1 MRGTKMK
8 ERANRLE
15 KFRVLAFCW
24 SNPQLIDGY
33 LNFIEELSHYAPLD
47 ATFITTSLDAKLKF
61 LYKGFQAFTVQELV
75 SSITSSEIGLPS
87 IDLDEL
93 VDYDEQINVRWVQTP
108 DSFDIETYHR
118 FQSEQILRAYTTLW
132 KTIQPH
138 LVLTWNG
145 FVSIQKTLARLAE
158 YHNVPVFYLE
168 RGLMPKTLS
177 IYREGI
183 NYGSHIGGDKWNN
196 LNLAY
201 PTSEEIKQAKA
212 YCERINVQAESIV
225 STGEKMS
232 SVQIREHLG
241 ITPGNHII
249 LLSLQIETDSN
260 ILYYSPHYS
269 SMLEIIK
276 DIQEVL
282 KNEENITLII
292 KPHPEDESRI
302 EEIKSVIG
310 EQSRVV
316 MDINLYSLLRISDVV
331 VVVNSTIGLEAL
343 TQRKPVVVLGDAIY
357 GYKGF
362 TYDLKEQS
370 DLKNLI
376 CQALADSGSN
386 SFNEKEFFHFFVY
399 LLRNCLFNLNSKKDF
414 WASRERIS
422 QTIVKKMERIFPPN
436 PEPNKE
442 FNTIRINNTQLMNFF
457 NKSTGDAN
465 DQKVILIIGFSEQT
479 ADFLK
484 SWAKE
489 EYADCKCDHLIMSP
503 SKLLTLLPCL
513 PFKKYDLALIG
524 GSFGHKSK
532 LIWSLVHATH
542 KINIQIL

>member
-1 MRGTKMK
+1 MK
-8 ERANRLE
+8 KRASHLE

-24 SNPQLIDGY
+24 SNPQLIDEY
-33 LNFIEELSHYAPLD
+33 LNFINELGHYAPLN
-47 ATFITTSLDAKLKF
+47 ATYITTSLNAKLRF
-61 LYKGFQAFTVQELV
+61 LYEGFQVFTVQELV
-75 SSITSSEIGLPS
+75 SSITPREVGLPP
-87 IDLDEL
+87 ICMGEL
-93 VDYDEQINVRWVQTP
+93 VEYDKQIDARWVQTA
-108 DSFDIETYHR
+108 DSFDTETYHR
-118 FQSEQILRAYTTLW
+118 FQSEQILQSYLTLW

-145 FVSIQKTLARLAE
+145 FVSIQKTLAKLADYYE
-158 YHNVPVFYLE
+158 VPVFYLE

-183 NYGSHIGGDKWNN
+183 NYGSHMGGKKWNN
-196 LNLAY
+196 LNPSY
-201 PTSEEIKQAKA
+201 PTSEEMKQAKA
-212 YCERINVQAESIV
+212 YCERINAQAESIV

-241 ITPGNHII
+241 IPPENRII
-249 LLSLQIETDSN
+249 LLPLQIETDSN

-269 SMLEIIK
+269 SMIEIIK
-276 DIQEVL
+276 DVQEVL

-292 KPHPEDESRI
+292 KPHPEDKNRI
-302 EEIKSVIG
+302 KEIKLVTG
-310 EQSRVV
+310 GLSRVV
-316 MDINLYSLLRISDVV
+316 TDINLYSLLRISDIV

-362 TYDLKEQS
+362 TYDLNEKS

-399 LLRNCLFNLNSKKDF
+399 LLRNCLFNLNFEKDF
-414 WASRERIS
+414 WDSRERIS
-422 QTIVKKMERIFPPN
+422 QTIVKKMERISPPN
-436 PEPNKE
+436 PEPNKD
-442 FNTIRINNTQLMNFF
+442 FNTIMINNTQLMNFF
-457 NKSTGDAN
+457 NKSTRDAN

-489 EYADCKCDHLIMSP
+489 KYADCKCNHLIMSP

-513 PFKKYDLALIG
+513 PLKKYDLALISR
-524 GSFGHKSK
+524 SFGYKSK

-542 KINIQIL
+542 KIII